1 MENDAA
7 ALMRSVVSKRGRN
20 VEVAEST
27 VRQSKSFTEQEALT
41 QKLID
46 YVAPSEENLL
56 QQMQGKTVK
65 RFDGKTITLNLAGEA
80 VRQFDMT
87 LKQRILAFI
96 MDPNIAFILLAIGGL
111 ALYAEF
117 NHPGAVLPG
126 TVGIVFI
133 LLAVFALNLLP
144 TRFAAVVLIFAAFV
158 LFVLEAKFAAHGV
171 LAIGGIV
178 TMVLGGLLLVDAP
191 IPEMRV
197 HLLTALAV
205 SIPLGGITVF
215 LMSIALKARANKV
228 VTGVQGLVGEIGIA
242 QTELSPRGKIF
253 VHGELWDA
261 MSASGVPAGQ
271 AVVVLGVDGLQLRV
285 EPSPAAQRAPAAN
298 TV

>member
-1 MENDAA
+1 
-7 ALMRSVVSKRGRN
+7 
-20 VEVAEST
+20 
-27 VRQSKSFTEQEALT
+27 
-41 QKLID
+41 
-46 YVAPSEENLL
+46 
-56 QQMQGKTVK
+56 
-65 RFDGKTITLNLAGEA
+65 
-80 VRQFDMT
+80 MT

-96 MDPNIAFILLAIGGL
+96 MDPNIAFILLAVGAL

-117 NHPGAVLPG
+117 NHPGAVVPG

-144 TRFAAVVLIFAAFV
+144 TRFAAVVLILASFA
-158 LFVLEAKFAAHGV
+158 LFALEAKFATHGV
-171 LAIGGIV
+171 LAIGGMA
-178 TMVLGGLLLVDAP
+178 TMILGGLLLVDAP

-228 VTGVQGLVGEIGIA
+228 TTGAQGLVGEVGIA
-242 QTELSPRGKIF
+242 QTSLSPRGKVF
-253 VHGELWDA
+253 VHGEIWDA

-271 AVVVLGVDGLQLRV
+271 AVVVVAVDGLQLRV
-285 EPSPAAQRAPAAN
+285 EPSATVERTPATSMA
-298 TV
+298 